1 MQLDNVSPQ
10 TQLDQFLWNI
20 LEIRSKSLTSDAE
33 NRESKFREQIMLLN
47 IQLQFE
53 RQRRE
58 VHAERNRRLLGRSRN
73 NRALEE
79 VKTALVSF

>member
-1 MQLDNVSPQ
+1 METVSPQ
-10 TQLDQFLWNI
+10 SQLDQILWNI
-20 LEIRSKSLTSDAE
+20 LDNRSKNMNTEEMKL
-33 NRESKFREQIMLLN
+33 REQIMLLN

-79 VKTALVSF
+79 VKTALVS

>member
-1 MQLDNVSPQ
+1 M
-10 TQLDQFLWNI
+10 WNI
-20 LEIRSKSLTSDAE
+20 IE
-33 NRESKFREQIMLLN
+33 NRPKSTSLDADSRLLREQREQIELLK

-58 VHAERNRRLLGRSRN
+58 VYAERNRRLLGRSRD

-79 VKTALVSF
+79 VKTALVSYYNL